1 MMEMTRNN
9 DTELLGNQQ
18 NQVPIRKMIN
28 AGFFS

>member
-28 AGFFS
+28 GFFS